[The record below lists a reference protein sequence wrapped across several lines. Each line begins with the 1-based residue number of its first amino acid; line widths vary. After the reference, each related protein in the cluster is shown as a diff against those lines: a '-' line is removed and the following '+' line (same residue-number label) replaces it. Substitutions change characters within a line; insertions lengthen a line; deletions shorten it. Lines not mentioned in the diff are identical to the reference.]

1 VLIYTDIYIYSRQF
15 QDRCGKNTTPQS
27 KKKIVGDTAG
37 HFDSN
42 NSGQKK
48 ELERT

>member
-1 VLIYTDIYIYSRQF
+1 M
-15 QDRCGKNTTPQS
+15 KPKS

-42 NSGQKK
+42 NSEQEKK
-48 ELERT
+48 WNEHKMVNRMNNISERETLCAD